1 MENLE
6 CTQNLIKRDMIKGSR
21 RFSNFFW
28 AITLFIGGI
37 SFFLTGLSSYY
48 QKTLL
53 PFIDFKELS
62 FLPQGIIMTFYGI
75 LGLSLSTYISLTIFW
90 DVGSGYNEFNKETK
104 LIRIV
109 RKGFPGKNRKILLV
123 YSFENIKSIKL
134 IIQEGI
140 NPKRMIYLCTNDKRE
155 IPITPVEEPLSIQLL
170 EMQASDLARFL
181 NIKLEGF

>member
-6 CTQNLIKRDMIKGSR
+6 FTQNLIKRDMIKGSR

-28 AITLFIGGI
+28 AITLFVGGI

-48 QKTLL
+48 QKSLL
-53 PFIDFKELS
+53 PFINFTELN
-62 FLPQGIIMTFYGI
+62 FLPQGLIMSFYGI
-75 LGLSLSTYISLTIFW
+75 LGLSISTYISLTIFW
-90 DVGSGYNEFNKETK
+90 DVGSGYNEFNKETE

-109 RKGFPGKNRKILLV
+109 RKGFPGKNRRILLV
-123 YSFENIKSIKL
+123 YSFDNIKSIKL

-140 NPKRMIYLCTNDKRE
+140 NPKRIIYLCTKDKRE
-155 IPITPVEEPLSIQLL
+155 IPITPVQEPLSLDLL
-170 EMQASDLARFL
+170 ETQASDLARFL